1 MTGPL
6 IVGAQRC
13 PEYIRH
19 IVGKYIDLNRE
30 FSVASE
36 KDDRPYLGLF
46 GSERGHLVWSDLLE
60 KPRVVVLAEAG
71 SGKSEEFAHQCEVL
85 VNADTYAFVASVS
98 NVARLGLMGS
108 LTPSDR
114 VKFEAWKASTDA
126 LCWLFIDS
134 VDEAKDQGHHFEDAA
149 RGLSDA
155 IAGREERVRLILS
168 SRFTDW
174 DATADRQ
181 TIDKWLR
188 MPSPPPD
195 PEPALEEEVKAT
207 LRNRSK
213 AERPAPADPIA
224 VLRMAG
230 LDSTRVRRF
239 AEASRIV
246 DANKLLD
253 AIEHND
259 LWRFAARPLDLT
271 WMVEF
276 WRAHH
281 RLGSLREMI
290 EASLAARLIDPD
302 TKRRRKDTL
311 DRVRSGEALDRIGAG
326 FLFCRRDSLRVP
338 TSGIDLAPPENSV
351 PIEDLLP
358 DWSDGD
364 RLTLLGRPV
373 FDPATLGRTQLHN
386 DNEGTLRS
394 YLAARWL
401 NRLLEQGCALPVV
414 LDLLFA
420 DLYGYRVVR
429 PHMEDVAA
437 WLANLN
443 ATFADELI
451 VRSPFTLLRNGDPGS
466 LPIATRTKVFRAVID
481 QIGGIDHEKLWFM
494 DRSLRRFADPALNTE
509 IVGWWQQAG
518 NDTDA
523 RHLIFKLAQFGRYPA
538 GVELARSA
546 AFDRAADEI
555 TQLLAC
561 RLIIELG
568 ESTDKK
574 RLAQHVIAN
583 ASDLHRSLIL
593 EALAGLTPRDI
604 SVDEF
609 FALIDAI
616 GVRDESG
623 YKSILPVDEDL
634 IAAVTAHDD
643 LWAFIEHIVAR
654 SGKLTGRGEQD
665 SDTAFREAF
674 AKLAANAAVRLLAN
688 YPDEIPDMVT
698 DLVMLLQEARHLSD
712 ADVALGALN
721 QEFRTSSGR
730 RQTSYWR
737 AVTLARAHPW
747 HRTTD
752 DVNVFQ
758 LNHHGWPVMLD
769 ESDMEWLLGD
779 ARNRAEAIDR
789 LNALSAAF
797 QIWRH
802 NGLDPTMLSTIKEA
816 VAGDPILSEKV
827 EAWLTPRTEDPELA
841 KQMEEWKSLERRNQK
856 LHDTR
861 DTSWIEL
868 IAKLKADP
876 SVFDHLNPT
885 TEDTVDSRLYHL
897 WQFLSWRDSGRSR
910 YAIDGLEMVEPIF
923 GPELTKQF
931 GAALI
936 AFAYEWG
943 EIDRA
948 APKAG
953 GARTETTFDLMA
965 LGGMSLAAATTPNW
979 AAGLSP
985 ERAREATR
993 LATVELN
1000 GFPAYLLDL
1009 AMAQPAVVRQMLLS
1023 RALSQLAADKPEAH
1037 GMLDR
1042 LEYAEPALSA
1052 LIADDLAAYIADHP
1066 VISIGLL
1073 EKVVSVLIRAL
1084 PTDTAALGAIAGER
1098 AYAATNPV
1106 IAAYYLLLL
1115 FAAFGGDAVDKLCS
1129 KMRQLDPPDQT
1140 ILCSVLLP
1148 RVVGGRFNRGAV
1160 VQQEFTVAR
1169 LEEML
1174 ILAFEGIRKSD
1185 DIKHPDGEAYSIGER
1200 DEAEE
1205 ARNAIFN
1212 RITATPGEATQAV
1225 LRRLMAI
1232 PNFPIAPQWL
1242 QIQAMRRAEGDAVL
1256 APWFPEDVIVMERS
1270 KDHAPV
1276 TTADLQL
1283 LATRRLED
1291 LAHDLVHHKFTQ
1303 GDTLQA
1309 MADEDAVQRWTAA
1322 QLEARQ
1328 RESYTVQRETELPEG
1343 KAPDIMLTSRHN
1355 GVDLPIEIKVVDGM
1369 TIADMDAAL
1378 ETQLCGQYLRHREAR
1393 HGILLLVHQKPRR
1406 GWSLAA
1412 GQPLVSFAAVVAHLE
1427 AKAQTIRETSAT
1439 GPQPIIFAIDVS
1451 AIVPLKVRRAAARA
1465 RTASKKAA
1473 KAAPRLR

>member
-1 MTGPL
+1 M
-6 IVGAQRC
+6 
-13 PEYIRH
+13 
-19 IVGKYIDLNRE
+19 VGKHIDLNRE

-36 KDDRPYLGLF
+36 NDDRPYLGLF

-71 SGKSEEFAHQCEVL
+71 SGKSEEFDHQCEAL
-85 VNADTYAFVASVS
+85 VDARNFAFGASVS
-98 NVARLGLMGS
+98 NVARLGLIGS

-114 VKFEAWKASTDA
+114 VKFEGWKASTDA
-126 LCWLFIDS
+126 FCWLFIDS

-149 RGLSDA
+149 RGLADA

-188 MPSPPPD
+188 MPPPP
-195 PEPALEEEVKAT
+195 PEPAPALEDEVKAT

-213 AERPAPADPIA
+213 AEKPAPTDPIA

-230 LDSTRVRRF
+230 LDSTRVKRF
-239 AEASRIV
+239 AEASGIV
-246 DANKLLD
+246 DADKLLD

-276 WRAHH
+276 WRDHQ

-338 TSGIDLAPPENSV
+338 ISGIDLAPPENSI
-351 PIEDLLP
+351 PIQDLLP

-364 RLTLLGRPV
+364 RLALLGRPV
-373 FDPATLGRTQLHN
+373 FDPATLGRAQLHN
-386 DNEGTLRS
+386 DNEGIVRS

-401 NRLLEQGCALPVV
+401 NRLLEQACPLPVV

-420 DLYGYRVVR
+420 DLYGYRLVR

-443 ATFADELI
+443 ATIADELI

-466 LPIATRTKVFRAVID
+466 LPIATRTKVFKAVID
-481 QIGGIDHEKLWFM
+481 QIGGIDKEKLWFM
-494 DRSLRRFADPALNTE
+494 DRSLRRFADPALDSE
-509 IVGWWQQAG
+509 IAGWWQHAG
-518 NDTDA
+518 DDADA
-523 RHLIFKLAQFGRYPA
+523 RHLILKLAQFGRYPA
-538 GVELARSA
+538 GVKLARSE

-568 ESTDKK
+568 DAADKK
-574 RLAQHVIAN
+574 RLAQHVITHAG
-583 ASDLHRSLIL
+583 DLRRSLVL
-593 EALAGLTPRDI
+593 EALAGLTPEDI
-604 SVDEF
+604 SVDDF

-616 GVRDESG
+616 GVLDESG
-623 YKSILPVDEDL
+623 YKSIRPVDEDL
-634 IAAVTAHDD
+634 MAAITGRDD
-643 LWAFIEHIVAR
+643 LWAFVAHIVAR
-654 SGKLTGRGEQD
+654 SGELTGRGEQNAD
-665 SDTAFREAF
+665 AAFREAF
-674 AKLAANAAVRLLAN
+674 ANLAADAAVRLLAN
-688 YPDEIPDMVT
+688 YPNEIPDMVT
-698 DLVMLLQEARHLSD
+698 DLVMLLHEARRLSD

-721 QEFRTSSGR
+721 REFGTGIGR
-730 RQTSYWR
+730 RRTSYWR

-747 HRTTD
+747 NRTRD
-752 DVNVFQ
+752 DVNVFM
-758 LNHHGWPVMLD
+758 LNHLGWPVILD
-769 ESDMEWLLGD
+769 ESDIGWLLDD
-779 ARNRAEAIDR
+779 ADNRSEAIDR
-789 LNALSAAF
+789 LNALSSAF

-802 NGLDPTMLSTIKEA
+802 NGADPAMLSTIKEA
-816 VAGDPILSEKV
+816 VAADSILSAQV
-827 EAWLTPRTEDPELA
+827 EAWLTPQPEDPALA
-841 KQMEEWKSLERRNQK
+841 KQMTELRTLERRNK
-856 LHDTR
+856 KREDTR

-876 SVFDHLNPT
+876 SVLDHLNPT

-897 WQFLSWRDSGRSR
+897 WQFLSWRDASRSR
-910 YAIDGLEMVEPIF
+910 YAIEGLEMVEPIF
-923 GPELTKQF
+923 GPELTKKF

-936 AFAYEWG
+936 AFAYERAK
-943 EIDRA
+943 IDRT
-948 APKAG
+948 APEAG
-953 GARTETTFDLMA
+953 EPRTETTFDLMA
-965 LGGMSLAAATTPNW
+965 LGGMALAAATTPNW
-979 AAGLSP
+979 AASLRP
-985 ERAREATR
+985 ERAREAAR
-993 LATVELN
+993 LAAVELN

-1009 AMAQPAVVRQMLLS
+1009 ARAQPAVVRQMLHGG
-1023 RALSQLAADKPEAH
+1023 ALSQLAADKPEAH

-1042 LEYAEPALSA
+1042 LEYADPALCA
-1052 LIADDLAAYIADHP
+1052 LIADDLAAYVADHP
-1066 VISIGLL
+1066 AISMGML

-1084 PTDTAALGAIAGER
+1084 PADTAALGALARER
-1098 AYAATNPV
+1098 ADAATDPV

-1115 FAAFGGDAVDKLCS
+1115 FAAFGDDAVDALRA
-1129 KMRQLDPPDQT
+1129 KMRQFDPPDQT
-1140 ILCSVLLP
+1140 ILCSALLP
-1148 RVVGGRFNRGAV
+1148 RVVGGRFNRGAAV
-1160 VQQEFTVAR
+1160 RQEFSVAR

-1174 ILAFEGIRKSD
+1174 ILAFEGIRMSD
-1185 DIKHPDGEAYSIGER
+1185 DIKHPDGEAYSISAR
-1200 DEAEE
+1200 DEAEA
-1205 ARNAIFN
+1205 ARNAIFS

-1232 PNFPIAPQWL
+1232 PNFPIEPQWL

-1256 APWFPEDVIVMERS
+1256 APWFPEDVIVMERTN
-1270 KDHAPV
+1270 DHAPV

-1283 LATRRLED
+1283 LARRRLED

-1328 RESYTVQRETELPEG
+1328 KESYTVQRETELPEG
-1343 KAPDIMLTSRHN
+1343 RAPDIMLTSRH
-1355 GVDLPIEIKVVDGM
+1355 GGFDLPIEIKVVDGM
-1369 TIADMDAAL
+1369 TVADLDAAL

-1406 GWSLAA
+1406 GWSLVA
-1412 GQPLVSFAAVVAHLE
+1412 GEPLVSFAAVVAHLE

-1439 GPQPIIFAIDVS
+1439 GPQPIIVAIDVS
-1451 AIVPLKVRRAAARA
+1451 AIVPLKVKRAAARA
-1465 RTASKKAA
+1465 RTAAKKAA
-1473 KAAPRLR
+1473 